1 MHRDNFYEIVL
12 FLSERFSG
20 IYPQKWELDEAS
32 RFLNEMGYDN
42 GEISRA
48 ISWFFLQAEPDGSPL
63 PHLPPRKYAKGF
75 RVLSPQEMNCITP
88 EAHGYL
94 IELLRI
100 GVIDDESLEEVMDRA
115 MSGGQDIIDR
125 EDVIQIVSR
134 VIHGISDEDMKKGR

>member
-1 MHRDNFYEIVL
+1 MHRDNFFEIVL
-12 FLSERFSG
+12 FLAERFSG

-63 PHLPPRKYAKGF
+63 PHLPPRKSAKGF
-75 RVLSPQEMNCITP
+75 RVLSPQEMNRITP

-100 GVIDDESLEEVMDRA
+100 GVIDDGSLEEVMDHA